1 MLRLDAAPPMPLSD
15 ALADWRSL
23 LPGIAIWAL
32 ALYVPLSL
40 QLGRLEE
47 GLASGPLAAVGSE
60 VVLVLGSLILALVA
74 GLAVDLLLGWTLGP
88 GWASSLGVLAA
99 LWGPFLALAS
109 RKDS

>member
-1 MLRLDAAPPMPLSD
+1 MPLSD
-15 ALADWRSL
+15 ALAAWRSL
-23 LPGIAIWAL
+23 LPGIALWAL

-47 GLASGPLAAVGSE
+47 GLTSGPLAGGSGE
-60 VVLVLGSLILALVA
+60 LILAIGSLLLALVA
-74 GLAVDLLLGWTLGP
+74 GLAVDILLGFTLGP

>member
-1 MLRLDAAPPMPLSD
+1 MPLSD

-23 LPGIAIWAL
+23 LPGIAVWAL
-32 ALYVPLSL
+32 ALYFPLSL

-47 GLASGPLAAVGSE
+47 GLASGPLAGAGSE
-60 VVLVLGSLILALVA
+60 LVLGLGSLVLALGA

-88 GWASSLGVLAA
+88 GWSTSLGVLAA

>member
-1 MLRLDAAPPMPLSD
+1 MPLSD
-15 ALADWRSL
+15 ALAAWRSL
-23 LPGIAIWAL
+23 LPGIALWAL

-47 GLASGPLAAVGSE
+47 ELASGPLAGGGGEVLLAVGS
-60 VVLVLGSLILALVA
+60 LVLALVA
-74 GLAVDLLLGWTLGP
+74 GLAVDLLLGLSLGP

-109 RKDS
+109 RKED

>member
-1 MLRLDAAPPMPLSD
+1 MVAK
-15 ALADWRSL
+15 
-23 LPGIAIWAL
+23 
-32 ALYVPLSL
+32 
-40 QLGRLEE
+40 
-47 GLASGPLAAVGSE
+47 
-60 VVLVLGSLILALVA
+60 VVLALVA

>member
-1 MLRLDAAPPMPLSD
+1 M
-15 ALADWRSL
+15 
-23 LPGIAIWAL
+23 
-32 ALYVPLSL
+32 

-47 GLASGPLAAVGSE
+47 GPPSGPRPGGSGELLLA
-60 VVLVLGSLILALVA
+60 LGSLLLALVA

>member
-1 MLRLDAAPPMPLSD
+1 MPLSD

-47 GLASGPLAAVGSE
+47 GLASGPLAGGGSE
-60 VVLVLGSLILALVA
+60 VVLVIGSLLLALV
-74 GLAVDLLLGWTLGP
+74 L
-88 GWASSLGVLAA
+88 SLIHI
-99 LWGPFLALAS
+99 
-109 RKDS
+109 

>member
-1 MLRLDAAPPMPLSD
+1 MPLSE
-15 ALADWRSL
+15 ALAEWRSL

-32 ALYVPLSL
+32 ALYLPVSL

-47 GLASGPLAAVGSE
+47 RLTSGPLANGSVE
-60 VVLVLGSLILALVA
+60 LILAIGSLILALVA
-74 GLAVDLLLGWTLGP
+74 GLTVDLLLGWTLGP

-109 RKDS
+109 RKES

>member
-1 MLRLDAAPPMPLSD
+1 MLLSD
-15 ALADWRSL
+15 ALAEWRSL

-40 QLGRLEE
+40 QVGRLEE
-47 GLASGPLAAVGSE
+47 GLASGPLAGGGSAVI
-60 VVLVLGSLILALVA
+60 LVLGSLILALVA

-88 GWASSLGVLAA
+88 GWASSLGVLTA

>member
-1 MLRLDAAPPMPLSD
+1 MPLSD
-15 ALADWRSL
+15 ALAEWRSL

-47 GLASGPLAAVGSE
+47 GLSSGPLAGGGGE
-60 VVLVLGSLILALVA
+60 LILAIGSLLLALMA

-88 GWASSLGVLAA
+88 GWSTSLGVLAA

>member
-1 MLRLDAAPPMPLSD
+1 MSLSD
-15 ALADWRSL
+15 ALAEWRSL

-47 GLASGPLAAVGSE
+47 GLTSGPLANGSVE
-60 VVLVLGSLILALVA
+60 LILAIGSLILALVA

-109 RKDS
+109 RKES

>member
-1 MLRLDAAPPMPLSD
+1 MPLSD

-32 ALYVPLSL
+32 ALYVPVSL

-47 GLASGPLAAVGSE
+47 GLSSGPLAGGGGE
-60 VVLVLGSLILALVA
+60 LILAIGSLLLALMA

-88 GWASSLGVLAA
+88 GWSTSLGVLAA

>member
-1 MLRLDAAPPMPLSD
+1 MPLSD
-15 ALADWRSL
+15 ALADWRAL
-23 LPGIAIWAL
+23 LPGIAVWAL

-40 QLGRLEE
+40 QLGRLEDA
-47 GLASGPLAAVGSE
+47 LAAGPLAGKGGE
-60 VVLVLGSLILALVA
+60 LVLVLGSLGLALVA

-88 GWASSLGVLAA
+88 GWSTSMGVLAA

>member
-1 MLRLDAAPPMPLSD
+1 
-15 ALADWRSL
+15 
-23 LPGIAIWAL
+23 
-32 ALYVPLSL
+32 
-40 QLGRLEE
+40 
-47 GLASGPLAAVGSE
+47 
-60 VVLVLGSLILALVA
+60 VVLVLSSLILALVA